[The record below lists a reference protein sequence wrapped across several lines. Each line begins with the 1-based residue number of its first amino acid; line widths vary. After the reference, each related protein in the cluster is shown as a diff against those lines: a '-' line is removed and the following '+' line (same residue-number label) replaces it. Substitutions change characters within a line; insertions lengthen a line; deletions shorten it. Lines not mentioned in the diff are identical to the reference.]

1 PGGAVFPLFA
11 VAAVAAAPP
20 AAPVWVAALVAGLSA
35 TGCVLLGLL
44 GHWAGERHPAAGLA
58 PGQRTLTPGQ
68 MAAECG
74 RYAGAALVAGALG
87 LASGLPFPYWAQIAA
102 VVPLSAPGRPA
113 QVERGLHRVV
123 GSTLGIITT
132 GFLLSFP
139 AEAWQLVVW
148 VVILQFLAEMYVLR
162 NYALAL
168 LFITP
173 LALLMVQL
181 AHPQPVGAMLQA
193 RVLETAIGVAVGIGF
208 VIASALFDRRM
219 AARRAR
225 LRKQA
230 RQRLRERHATPAYTH
245 GYSDAVLGSHR
256 HRTAENSAAHLLPRL
271 RAGMRL
277 LDVGSGAGTIT
288 ADLARLVGP
297 EHLTALEVSEQAAAI
312 TRAELRRQDLPQVRI
327 VVGDA
332 HDLPFA
338 SAEFDV
344 VHAHQVLQHVTN
356 PAGVLGEARR
366 VLRPGGIA
374 SIRESDYEGFRW
386 YPDSAGLTR
395 WRQLYLRAARANGGT
410 PDAGRRLLAWAHQAG
425 FTEVT
430 PSAS

>member
-1 PGGAVFPLFA
+1 MP
-11 VAAVAAAPP
+11 
-20 AAPVWVAALVAGLSA
+20 
-35 TGCVLLGLL
+35 
-44 GHWAGERHPAAGLA
+44 
-58 PGQRTLTPGQ
+58 
-68 MAAECG
+68 
-74 RYAGAALVAGALG
+74 
-87 LASGLPFPYWAQIAA
+87 
-102 VVPLSAPGRPA
+102 
-113 QVERGLHRVV
+113 
-123 GSTLGIITT
+123 
-132 GFLLSFP
+132 
-139 AEAWQLVVW
+139 
-148 VVILQFLAEMYVLR
+148 
-162 NYALAL
+162 
-168 LFITP
+168 
-173 LALLMVQL
+173 
-181 AHPQPVGAMLQA
+181 
-193 RVLETAIGVAVGIGF
+193 
-208 VIASALFDRRM
+208 D
-219 AARRAR
+219 
-225 LRKQA
+225 
-230 RQRLRERHATPAYTH
+230 PAYTH

-344 VHAHQVLQHVTN
+344 VHVHQVLLHVTN

-430 PSAS
+430 PSASTTLHATPEQRSTWGAAWAKRILAPPLADQLRAEGWADAAELERISAAWHEWAAHPDGWFALLHGEIIARA